1 MKAVKVSH
9 QPGHARQRLFATSFG
24 VSVLIHGL
32 VIGWMLSGS
41 GSARSLLSDVPS
53 FHTVSLVDA
62 PGSILPPEPESQP
75 QAIAEPAPAAKP
87 KPVEEPEKP
96 AAVETRVKKPAP
108 AKASVKKPAPTQTSV
123 RKPGPA
129 APKVAAAQPKAAPA
143 PKATAKPRSPAGRN
157 SPQAAARAQQA
168 IANMRR
174 AQARVQGTST
184 NQAPGGIA
192 ARMSD
197 IRKQAYI
204 ERVRARII
212 NAWRL
217 PMPSKMAQ
225 GLQARVL
232 LTIDHEGQVIRYEL
246 IGPSG
251 SQPFDT
257 SLQRA
262 VQASLPL
269 PPLPEDIG
277 RDSPIQEFEFRFT
290 LPASS

>member
-87 KPVEEPEKP
+87 KPVEEPKKP

-108 AKASVKKPAPTQTSV
+108 AKASVKRPAPTQTSV
-123 RKPGPA
+123 RKPAPA

-168 IANMRR
+168 IAAMRR
-174 AQARVQGTST
+174 AQAGVQGTST
-184 NQAPGGIA
+184 NQAPGGID

-197 IRKQAYI
+197 IRKQVYV

-277 RDSPIQEFEFRFT
+277 RGSPLQEFEFRFM
-290 LPASS
+290 LPTSS

>member
-212 NAWRL
+212 NAWHL

-232 LTIDHEGQVIRYEL
+232 LTIDREGQVIRYEL

-251 SQPFDT
+251 SHPFDT

-277 RDSPIQEFEFRFT
+277 GDSPVQEFEFRFT
-290 LPASS
+290 PPASS